1 VSLIR
6 IACGLLLPAF
16 VLLSSVEASASGYRV
31 SYAID
36 AGDNNESG
44 TVTCDY
50 KSECE
55 VKLKRLELSITFRY
69 RDPVYRTGFAIRI
82 SGVGSRSGCCY
93 FADGMDEVVRDVR
106 IDDTIRLGI
115 YVGRKRSRA
124 SEFLINEPLLGI
136 LYLQYSDIK

>member
-1 VSLIR
+1 MLLRAICGMFLLTFWLAPAVGVSAADYKI
-6 IACGLLLPAF
+6 
-16 VLLSSVEASASGYRV
+16 

-36 AGDNNESG
+36 AGDINDSG

-50 KSECE
+50 KSDCE
-55 VKLKRLELSITFRY
+55 IELKRLDLSIRFRY
-69 RDPVYRTGFAIRI
+69 QHPVSRIGFAIRV
-82 SGVGSRSGCCY
+82 SGVGNRSGCCY

-124 SEFLINEPLLGI
+124 SEFLINEPLFGI

>member
-1 VSLIR
+1 VLR
-6 IACGLLLPAF
+6 NACSVFLLTFWL
-16 VLLSSVEASASGYRV
+16 ASAVGASAADYKV

-36 AGDNNESG
+36 AGDINDSV

-50 KSECE
+50 KFDCKIE
-55 VKLKRLELSITFRY
+55 LKRTELSITFRY
-69 RDPVYRTGFAIRI
+69 RDPVYRTGFPIRI
-82 SGVGSRSGCCY
+82 SGVESRSGCCY

-124 SEFLINEPLLGI
+124 SEFLINEPVLGI